1 DGGGADMGIGAIS
14 ATLTHK
20 DYNCLVLLYDNES
33 YANTDIQL
41 SSQTPYGAV
50 TTFSPSGTKKRL
62 MHTRWKKNVP
72 GMLAAGHPESRYI
85 AAGCAAYAVDL
96 MNKIRKALE
105 LGGPT
110 FVHTLDP
117 CPKGWDY
124 HPQYS
129 QELGH
134 LAVECGIWPLYEVID
149 GVCNLTGPTR
159 QIAEGRKK
167 RKPVIE
173 YLKRQ
178 GRFAHFA
185 DEDVEHFQ
193 QEVDK
198 MWTSWLIP
206 GVIPFTVA
214 AKDQTILKID
224 KKPIHEQ
231 KTA

>member
-1 DGGGADMGIGAIS
+1 MRKSIAFVTAFEKLGQRRIDSIIESSLCIESLSCRNFAKVKWLARRVGPLIIS
-14 ATLTHK
+14 AWTLI
-20 DYNCLVLLYDNES
+20 LLAES
-33 YANTDIQL
+33 HCSY
-41 SSQTPYGAV
+41 
-50 TTFSPSGTKKRL
+50 
-62 MHTRWKKNVP
+62 HTY
-72 GMLAAGHPESRYI
+72 PESRYI

-167 RKPVIE
+167 RKPVYE

-193 QEVDK
+193 HEVDK
-198 MWTSWLIP
+198 MWTEWLIP
-206 GVIPFTVA
+206 GVIPFTIA

-224 KKPIHEQ
+224 KKPLHEQ